1 MRVLESISQEE
12 LKRIHDKTEMLAN
25 IEESKETISFCI
37 KEEETDPI
45 DMTIFDIAMDLSHIH
60 NNVDYT
66 RFIHEKLPRLYDQII
81 PSSLREI
88 AFLGQMLRPFISDWS
103 VDGLERA

>member
-1 MRVLESISQEE
+1 
-12 LKRIHDKTEMLAN
+12 MLAN

-37 KEEETDPI
+37 KEEETDPT

-66 RFIHEKLPRLYDQII
+66 TFMMEYWHAGVQT
-81 PSSLREI
+81 
-88 AFLGQMLRPFISDWS
+88 Q
-103 VDGLERA
+103 ER